1 VKAGIRTRSAEADDA
16 AALARLNAAFNDT
29 SDPPEQI
36 AARLRDPR
44 RVETPIFAEID
55 GQIVGFAAVRIV
67 PSILYAE
74 PQAELTELYVEA
86 EYRRRG
92 VGRALIDHAV
102 RLAREAGADALLV
115 LTGLDNEEAQ
125 RLYHA
130 TGFEDYGLA
139 LYRRF
144 RE

>member
-1 VKAGIRTRSAEADDA
+1 VEAGIRTRSAEGEDA

-36 AARLRDPR
+36 AARLREPR
-44 RVETPIFAEID
+44 RVETPILAEID
-55 GQIVGFAAVRIV
+55 GQVVGFAAVRVV
-67 PSILYAE
+67 PSVFYTE
-74 PQAELTELYVEA
+74 PQAELTELYVEPA
-86 EYRRRG
+86 YRQRG
-92 VGRALIDHAV
+92 VGRALIEHAT

-115 LTGLDNEEAQ
+115 LTGLDNEDAQ

-130 TGFEDYGLA
+130 TGFEDYALA
-139 LYRRF
+139 LYMRF